1 MAAGFLAR
9 IVETAPGRLLYR
21 LATLPLVRPLARG
34 LRRAG
39 TGLAEA
45 AIRRRPAH
53 RRHDARQRAILA
65 AFEAETAGRTPP
77 PPQATG
83 R

>member
-1 MAAGFLAR
+1 MATGFLAR
-9 IVETAPGRLLYR
+9 IVETAPGQVLYR

-34 LRRAG
+34 LRRGG
-39 TGLAEA
+39 TRLAEA

-53 RRHDARQRAILA
+53 RRHDARQHAILA
-65 AFEAETAGRTPP
+65 AFEAETARLRPP
-77 PPQATG
+77 PDMAG